1 MRGQALI
8 LTAIVL
14 AVAIM
19 VIAVLFRMF
28 TMTPAFVYQR
38 SIYYS
43 FKYSPQVIA
52 QQVSQVIQET
62 VLTYARNYSDFLE
75 KQGVLL
81 YLHALTQVPTQ
92 YSLADLLATQ
102 LRITVESIYTPIGLL
117 VPVTPINPIIS
128 ASTGFYG
135 ALNVPRIKYIYAN
148 GQGSSIAIKVNQT
161 YNMPTL
167 GIQHLTIG
175 QDLNLTATTVKPE
188 PNTCNGN
195 LNIATYQAITTCT
208 FNFNTK
214 SNPFNYTCTGPGTYS
229 KGDTKKLWAYNS
241 TNGKNMYVFIIPL
254 DEVDANAG
262 FTISAVFKPQGNNAK
277 ANVTVAVL
285 SSSPS
290 ANVNLSSIHST
301 TNITVVV
308 KPSASPYKII
318 NNNPGANV
326 TYFVN
331 NQFNNS
337 FNTVLPGFNLV
348 TNTIFGNNAYIYSGS
363 GSWAYLVNQSANV
376 VNVTIKLF
384 NNYTVSRNTYVA
396 VSYNGHPAVGASLN
410 GISVTP
416 LIGVTDIPLEYSICN
431 ITDNAAIFNVSM
443 PWPPKGYPNT
453 QYLLTI
459 NYSGIQLILNPWSPS
474 NLYKMGINLTPI
486 IIPNDDSSTSL
497 VTYNAY
503 ILNETSGSLIDVNYF
518 ANIGIPTL
526 YTVYNDNYTT
536 QVENQVNGYQ
546 TIYEI
551 EGSVRPFPWMNIFN
565 EINNSYPL
573 HKISIFTFNEIL
585 INLGTGYTA
594 IAQVIPPRQ
603 TNITGFGNTTRY
615 PYGLY
620 NWITELHYFPNQ
632 TLPYTYFNYTL
643 LNCHY
648 IPFPYF
654 IYNNSYNSFLYFI
667 YNSTWNPPLR
677 YIGTTNPYYFNLYYF
692 NPYYLHSCQ

>member
-92 YSLADLLATQ
+92 YSLANLLATQ

-135 ALNVPRIKYIYAN
+135 ALNVPGIKYIYAN

-175 QDLNLTATTVKPE
+175 QDLNLTATTVKPG

-208 FNFNTK
+208 FNFNTE
-214 SNPFNYTCTGPGTYS
+214 SNPFTYTCTGPGTYS
-229 KGDTKKLWAYNS
+229 TGDTNELWAYNS
-241 TNGKNMYVFIIPL
+241 ANGENMLVFIIPL
-254 DEVDANAG
+254 DEIDANAG
-262 FTISAVFKPQGNNAK
+262 FSISAIFEPKGSNAQ
-277 ANVTVAVL
+277 ANVAVL
-285 SSSPS
+285 SSSPNPN
-290 ANVNLSSIHST
+290 NVNLLQITEPT
-301 TNITVVV
+301 TITVVV

-318 NNNPGANV
+318 NNNPGANIE
-326 TYFVN
+326 YFVN
-331 NQFNNS
+331 NENIGTYNY
-337 FNTVLPGFNLV
+337 VLPGFNLV
-348 TNTIFGNNAYIYSGS
+348 TNTIFGNNAYIFSGS
-363 GSWAYLVNQSANV
+363 GSWAYLVYQNAKV
-376 VNVTIKLF
+376 VSVTIKLF

-459 NYSGIQLILNPWSPS
+459 NYSGIKLMLNPWSPS
-474 NLYKMGINLTPI
+474 DLYKMGINPTPI
-486 IIPNDDSSTSL
+486 IIPNNDSSTSL

-536 QVENQVNGYQ
+536 QIIEE
-546 TIYEI
+546 TIYAI
-551 EGSVRPFPWMNIFN
+551 EGPIIPFPWMNIFN

-573 HKISIFTFNEIL
+573 HKISIFTFDEIL

-603 TNITGFGNTTRY
+603 TKITGFGNTNHY
-615 PYGLY
+615 PHKLY
-620 NWITELHYFPNQ
+620 SWRAELHYFPNQ

-667 YNSTWNPPLR
+667 YNSMWNPPLR
-677 YIGTTNPYYFNLYYF
+677 YIGTTNPYHL
-692 NPYYLHSCQ
+692 LSCQRGR

>member
-1 MRGQALI
+1 
-8 LTAIVL
+8 
-14 AVAIM
+14 
-19 VIAVLFRMF
+19 
-28 TMTPAFVYQR
+28 
-38 SIYYS
+38 
-43 FKYSPQVIA
+43 
-52 QQVSQVIQET
+52 
-62 VLTYARNYSDFLE
+62 
-75 KQGVLL
+75 
-81 YLHALTQVPTQ
+81 
-92 YSLADLLATQ
+92 
-102 LRITVESIYTPIGLL
+102 
-117 VPVTPINPIIS
+117 
-128 ASTGFYG
+128 
-135 ALNVPRIKYIYAN
+135 
-148 GQGSSIAIKVNQT
+148 
-161 YNMPTL
+161 MPTL

-175 QDLNLTATTVKPE
+175 QDLNLTATTVKPG

-208 FNFNTK
+208 FNFN
-214 SNPFNYTCTGPGTYS
+214 PFTYTCTGPGTYS
-229 KGDTKKLWAYNS
+229 TGETEKLWAYNS
-241 TNGKNMYVFIIPL
+241 AYGENMYVFIIPL

-262 FTISAVFKPQGNNAK
+262 FTISAVFKPQGNNAQ
-277 ANVTVAVL
+277 ANVAVL

-290 ANVNLSSIHST
+290 ANVNLFPISST

-308 KPSASPYKII
+308 KPSVFPYKII
-318 NNNPGANV
+318 NNNPKATV
-326 TYFVN
+326 TYIVN
-331 NQFNNS
+331 NQIKKS

-363 GSWAYLVNQSANV
+363 GSWAYLVFQNAKV
-376 VNVTIKLF
+376 VSVTIKLF
-384 NNYTVSRNTYVA
+384 NDYTVSRNTYVA

-459 NYSGIQLILNPWSPS
+459 NYSGIKLMLNPWSPS

-486 IIPNDDSSTSL
+486 IIPNNDSSTSL

-536 QVENQVNGYQ
+536 QVKNQVNE
-546 TIYEI
+546 YEI
-551 EGSVRPFPWMNIFN
+551 EGPIIPFPWMNIFN

-594 IAQVIPPRQ
+594 IAQVIPPQQ
-603 TNITGFGNTTRY
+603 TSITGFGSNY

-620 NWITELHYFPNQ
+620 NWITERQYFPNQ

-643 LNCHY
+643 LNCQT
-648 IPFPYF
+648 
-654 IYNNSYNSFLYFI
+654 NNYYNSFLYFI

-677 YIGTTNPYYFNLYYF
+677 YIGTTNPYYFN
-692 NPYYLHSCQ
+692 PYYLHSCQ

>member
-75 KQGVLL
+75 KQGILL

-92 YSLADLLATQ
+92 YSLANLLATQ

-135 ALNVPRIKYIYAN
+135 ALNVPGIKYIYAN

-161 YNMPTL
+161 YDMPTL

-175 QDLNLTATTVKPE
+175 QDLNLTATTVKPG

-208 FNFNTK
+208 FNFNTE
-214 SNPFNYTCTGPGTYS
+214 SNPFTYTCTGPGTYS
-229 KGDTKKLWAYNS
+229 TGDTKKLWAYNS
-241 TNGKNMYVFIIPL
+241 AYGENMYVFIIPL

-262 FTISAVFKPQGNNAK
+262 FSISAIFEPKGSNAQ
-277 ANVTVAVL
+277 ANVIVL
-285 SSSPS
+285 SSSPNP
-290 ANVNLSSIHST
+290 NVNLLQITEPT
-301 TNITVVV
+301 TITVVV

-318 NNNPGANV
+318 NNNPGANIE
-326 TYFVN
+326 YFVN
-331 NQFNNS
+331 NENIGTYNY
-337 FNTVLPGFNLV
+337 VLPGFNLV
-348 TNTIFGNNAYIYSGS
+348 TNTIFGNNAYIFSGS
-363 GSWAYLVNQSANV
+363 GSWAYLVYQNAKV
-376 VNVTIKLF
+376 VSVTIKLF

-459 NYSGIQLILNPWSPS
+459 NYSGIKLMLNPWSPS
-474 NLYKMGINLTPI
+474 NLFKMGINPTPI
-486 IIPNDDSSTSL
+486 IIPNNDSSTSL

-536 QVENQVNGYQ
+536 QVNEYQ
-546 TIYEI
+546 TIYAI
-551 EGSVRPFPWMNIFN
+551 EGPIIPFPWMNIFN
-565 EINNSYPL
+565 EINNNYPL
-573 HKISIFTFNEIL
+573 DKISIFTFNEIL

-603 TNITGFGNTTRY
+603 TQITGFGNTNNY
-615 PYGLY
+615 PTGLY
-620 NWITELHYFPNQ
+620 NWITERQYFPNQ
-632 TLPYTYFNYTL
+632 TLPYTYFYYTL
-643 LNCHY
+643 LNCET
-648 IPFPYF
+648 
-654 IYNNSYNSFLYFI
+654 NNYYNSFLYFI
-667 YNSTWNPPLR
+667 YNSMWNSPLR
-677 YIGTTNPYYFNLYYF
+677 YIGTTNPYYL
-692 NPYYLHSCQ
+692 PSCQRGW